1 MSNMIGG
8 TGMRAKV
15 AAMMALAGMGDS
27 YPRYRVGTKTWKLG
41 RKAGKGQLR
50 AARPKPS
57 GAAQAKRASK
67 KRKNKS
73 AK

>member
-1 MSNMIGG
+1 MSKMIGG
-8 TGMRAKV
+8 GDIRAKV
-15 AAMMALAGMGDS
+15 AAMMALAGMGGS
-27 YPRYRVGTKTWKLG
+27 YPRYRVGTKTWELG
-41 RKAGKGQLR
+41 RKARKGQLR